1 MLSCAIRFVSF
12 FPPFRRRVFHGG
24 VFIIL
29 YFFRTVKHSV
39 PHKINAEEFYREE
52 RGNDFFPINFI
63 YLHPLRGSREKDV
76 KKFISQNRRKF
87 AKKEQ
92 NLRLPGI
99 YN

>member
-1 MLSCAIRFVSF
+1 LSPF
-12 FPPFRRRVFHGG
+12 FRLSAAAFFTAA
-24 VFIIL
+24 FLL
-29 YFFRTVKHSV
+29 YFIFSALSNIPSRI
-39 PHKINAEEFYREE
+39 KINAEEFYREGT
-52 RGNDFFPINFI
+52 GNDFLPINFI